1 MCCNI
6 SIKRGDNLKMAKATI
21 QNKKRM
27 IGILGFFAVFILYLV
42 CHMFYWQLIKGSELS
57 EAAYN
62 QQTKNRREFS

>member
-27 IGILGFFAVFILYLV
+27 MGILGFFAVFILYLV
-42 CHMFYWQLIKGSELS
+42 CHMFYWQLGWGYHQCSLCRLWLMPL
-57 EAAYN
+57 
-62 QQTKNRREFS
+62 Q